1 MNQAEQ
7 IGERLNNDQL
17 RRAVYAGKGAMYS
30 QLVSDYIEKKDTAL
44 VNIDLYTDSLTYF
57 SGLAREAQWNSLEL
71 STRLKENLNML
82 LAQIALASSY
92 ADIKDYDEALNRCEA
107 ADTLMAQ
114 LKADD
119 LESQLN
125 YQKSRIYLALD
136 EPEKALTYGLK
147 ALQSA
152 KKSNRDRRIYRA
164 HLILCK
170 VNSALKNH
178 EVALYHLK
186 QYDDYL
192 AKLNDSQRTKI
203 LAEADAKFNSVK
215 NEKKILELEV
225 DNQKIQS
232 QRNSILGILG
242 ILTITGFS
250 MFQMFRFRKEKN
262 DKKAFAEALINAQEE
277 ERKRIARDLHDGV
290 GQSLLFM
297 KKQMVSQ
304 HEVTVENQQ
313 LISHTLEE
321 VRAISRDLHPFQL
334 EMFGLKSALQS
345 VILNVEKSSDI
356 FVSNQLINEV
366 DDLPSRSKIQVFR
379 AVQEAFNNIMK
390 HSKASAAKLSIS
402 DLGPYLEITIQDNGI
417 GFDYDV
423 IKSTAN
429 SLGLRT
435 IKERM
440 DSIKGKLTIQNNEP
454 SGTILSF
461 KIPKKF

>member
-1 MNQAEQ
+1 
-7 IGERLNNDQL
+7 
-17 RRAVYAGKGAMYS
+17 
-30 QLVSDYIEKKDTAL
+30 
-44 VNIDLYTDSLTYF
+44 
-57 SGLAREAQWNSLEL
+57 
-71 STRLKENLNML
+71 
-82 LAQIALASSY
+82 
-92 ADIKDYDEALNRCEA
+92 
-107 ADTLMAQ
+107 
-114 LKADD
+114 
-119 LESQLN
+119 
-125 YQKSRIYLALD
+125 
-136 EPEKALTYGLK
+136 
-147 ALQSA
+147 
-152 KKSNRDRRIYRA
+152 
-164 HLILCK
+164 
-170 VNSALKNH
+170 
-178 EVALYHLK
+178 
-186 QYDDYL
+186 
-192 AKLNDSQRTKI
+192 
-203 LAEADAKFNSVK
+203 
-215 NEKKILELEV
+215 
-225 DNQKIQS
+225 
-232 QRNSILGILG
+232 
-242 ILTITGFS
+242 
-250 MFQMFRFRKEKN
+250 MFRFRKEKN
-262 DKKAFAEALINAQEE
+262 DKKAFAEALINSQEE
-277 ERKRIARDLHDGV
+277 ERKRIVRDLHDGL

-440 DSIKGKLTIQNNEP
+440 KSVKGTLIIQNNEP

-461 KIPKKF
+461 KTPEKFKINE